1 MREYLDGK
9 HGTWDSHKDIEA
21 EVEFD
26 KMMALGGPGQEG
38 FAETPKDVLSL
49 GHDAQE

>member
-1 MREYLDGK
+1 MVSRGRDLY
-9 HGTWDSHKDIEA
+9 KDIEV

-26 KMMALGGPGQEG
+26 KMMALGGPGQKG

-49 GHDAQE
+49 GHGA

>member
-1 MREYLDGK
+1 MVSSGRDLY
-9 HGTWDSHKDIEA
+9 KDIEV

-38 FAETPKDVLSL
+38 FVETFEDVLSL
-49 GHDAQE
+49 GRGAHE